1 MAVDPSQDTT
11 SADARSGLVVAGPRR
26 LVYLALAAVFF
37 GLAVLGALLPVLPT
51 TPFLLV
57 TSFLLVRSSPAL
69 NERLLRSRVF
79 GLLLEDWR
87 RHRAVRP
94 QVKVISIA
102 ASLTAVALSALYGNL
117 PPLGLASLGAV
128 ALAGLVVVMRLPV
141 TRG

>member
-1 MAVDPSQDTT
+1 M
-11 SADARSGLVVAGPRR
+11 AGPRR

-79 GLLLEDWR
+79 GPLLEDWR